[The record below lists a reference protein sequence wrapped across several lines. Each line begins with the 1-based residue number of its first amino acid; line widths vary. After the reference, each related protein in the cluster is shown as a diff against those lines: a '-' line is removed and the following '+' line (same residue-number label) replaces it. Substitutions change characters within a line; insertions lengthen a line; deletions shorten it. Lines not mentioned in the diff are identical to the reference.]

1 VAQYRPHRGGR
12 STSGLRPRLPR
23 HRRYRHHNRLGDLVF
38 DRENILDI
46 TIVDVRPLHH
56 IVRGAAQ
63 TSGDAQPVADAF
75 DRELRAAGIR
85 AEADEGKNG
94 DGVNTSGPMRVYS
107 SARESINMRIT
118 NLTGIAAALLSIA
131 PIGMSAQS
139 SGARKMQTK
148 PAVVGSDVRELPA
161 DQQIIHALSR
171 LTFGARPGDVLK
183 VRAIGLDNWIDQ
195 QLHPDKIDDSAIE
208 SFVAKYSVL
217 HQDQNSLL
225 QQYAQQQRERRQVKK
240 ERADSTRVMG
250 ATDSMAMRKQLLQQF
265 NLTRQVVT
273 QLQSSRVARAVA
285 SERQLQEV
293 MTDFWENHFN
303 IYAQKGGPEP
313 YYLTDFDQ
321 NVIRPHALGKFH
333 DLLKAVSRSP
343 AMLFYLD
350 NARSMAD
357 SNRPSLRQL
366 RQPRKHPGLNENYGR
381 ELLELHTLGVDGGY
395 SQQDV
400 INVARAF
407 TGWTIQ
413 PPAQGGGFIF
423 RPQVHDAGDKIVL
436 GHKLAAGPG
445 MEDAEDVL
453 DILAK
458 SPATAHF
465 ISFKLARRFVSDSPS
480 KALVDHAAQVYLRT
494 DGDIREVLR
503 AIITSPEFF
512 SQQAFHS
519 KVKTPFE
526 VVVSAMRSL
535 NAAPDSTPRTAQVI
549 AFLGQPIFGHQA
561 PNGWPET
568 SDAWMNTGAILNR
581 INFGIAAAA
590 GRLPGVDIRA
600 LPALDTLRSAPR
612 DKQVDAV
619 VATILNGMVSPDTR
633 AVLLSGEH
641 PMLANGAGSTGMQD
655 MTAAAPDGGAMSDQ
669 EMNSTGN
676 GARMRPNQNGGGK
689 RVALQGRGFGNVPQ
703 ITGLAQIVGLALGSP
718 EFQRH

>member
-1 VAQYRPHRGGR
+1 
-12 STSGLRPRLPR
+12 
-23 HRRYRHHNRLGDLVF
+23 
-38 DRENILDI
+38 
-46 TIVDVRPLHH
+46 
-56 IVRGAAQ
+56 
-63 TSGDAQPVADAF
+63 
-75 DRELRAAGIR
+75 
-85 AEADEGKNG
+85 
-94 DGVNTSGPMRVYS
+94 M
-107 SARESINMRIT
+107 NMRIT
-118 NLTGIAAALLSIA
+118 KLTWIAAALLSIA
-131 PIGMSAQS
+131 PVGMSAQS
-139 SGARKMQTK
+139 SGAKKTQAK
-148 PAVVGSDVRELPA
+148 VAVIRSDVRELPA
-161 DQQIIHALSR
+161 DQQIIQALNR
-171 LTFGARPGDVLK
+171 LTFGAKPGDALK
-183 VRAIGLDNWIDQ
+183 VRAIGLDSWIDQ
-195 QLHPDKIDDSAIE
+195 QLHPDKIDDSALE
-208 SFVAKYSVL
+208 QFVAKYTVL
-217 HQDQNSLL
+217 HQDQNELL
-225 QQYAQQQRERRQVKK
+225 QQYAQQQRERQQVRK
-240 ERADSTRVMG
+240 ERIDSTRVMS
-250 ATDSMAMRKQLLQQF
+250 AADSMAARQQLQQQF

-321 NVIRPHALGKFH
+321 NVIRPHALGKFR
-333 DLLKAVSRSP
+333 DLLEAVSKSP

-357 SNRPSLRQL
+357 STRPTLAAQNGPGGFQVRPMGRGGLGAMMGAMRAAQQRQ
-366 RQPRKHPGLNENYGR
+366 RQQQQQKQQRQGLNENYGR

-395 SQQDV
+395 TQQDV

-407 TGWTIQ
+407 TGWTIK

-436 GHKLAAGPG
+436 GHKLAAGRG
-445 MEDAEDVL
+445 EDDAEDVL

-480 KALVDHAAQVYLRT
+480 KALVDHAAQVYLKT
-494 DGDIREVLR
+494 DGDILEVLR

-512 SQQAFHS
+512 SQQAFRS

-526 VVVSAMRSL
+526 VVVSAMRAL
-535 NAAPDSTPRTAQVI
+535 NAAPDSTPRSAQVI

-568 SDAWMNTGAILNR
+568 GESWMNTGAILNR
-581 INFGIAAAA
+581 INFGMAAAA

-633 AVLLSGEH
+633 AVLMSGEH
-641 PMLANGAGSTGMQD
+641 PMLANGAGGNAIQDASGGGDANAGQD
-655 MTAAAPDGGAMSDQ
+655 MMDGANGGNAARVRA
-669 EMNSTGN
+669 
-676 GARMRPNQNGGGK
+676 NQNAGGK
-689 RVALQGRGFGNVPQ
+689 RVALQGRGFANIPQ
-703 ITGLAQIVGLALGSP
+703 LSGLPQIVGLALGSP

>member
-1 VAQYRPHRGGR
+1 
-12 STSGLRPRLPR
+12 
-23 HRRYRHHNRLGDLVF
+23 
-38 DRENILDI
+38 
-46 TIVDVRPLHH
+46 
-56 IVRGAAQ
+56 
-63 TSGDAQPVADAF
+63 
-75 DRELRAAGIR
+75 
-85 AEADEGKNG
+85 
-94 DGVNTSGPMRVYS
+94 M
-107 SARESINMRIT
+107 NMRIT
-118 NLTGIAAALLSIA
+118 KLIRIAAALISIA
-131 PIGMSAQS
+131 PIGISAQS
-139 SGARKMQTK
+139 SSAKKTQAK
-148 PAVVGSDVRELPA
+148 PAVMRSDVRELPA

-171 LTFGARPGDVLK
+171 LTFGAKPGDALK

-195 QLHPDKIDDSAIE
+195 QLHPDKIDDSALERFI
-208 SFVAKYSVL
+208 ANYSVL
-217 HQDQNSLL
+217 HQDQNGLL
-225 QQYAQQQRERRQVKK
+225 QQYAQQQRERQQVRR
-240 ERADSTRVMG
+240 ERADSTRVMSS
-250 ATDSMAMRKQLLQQF
+250 TDSMAMRQQLQQQF
-265 NLTRQVVT
+265 NLTRH
-273 QLQSSRVARAVA
+273 VA
-285 SERQLQEV
+285 SDRQLQEV

-313 YYLTDFDQ
+313 YYLTDFDE
-321 NVIRPHALGKFH
+321 NVIRPHALGKFR
-333 DLLKAVSRSP
+333 DLLEAVSRSP

-357 SNRPSLRQL
+357 STRPTLAGGGRGEAGGGIRVMPMGRRGLGGAMGAMRAAQQMQRQQQQQQQQR
-366 RQPRKHPGLNENYGR
+366 RQRQGLNENYGR

-395 SQQDV
+395 TQQDV

-436 GHKLAAGPG
+436 GHKLAAGRG
-445 MEDAEDVL
+445 EEDAEDVL

-480 KALVDHAAQVYLRT
+480 KALVDHAAQVYLKT

-526 VVVSAMRSL
+526 VVVSALRSL

-568 SDAWMNTGAILNR
+568 GDAWMNTGAILNR
-581 INFGIAAAA
+581 INFGMAAAA
-590 GRLPGVDIRA
+590 GRLPGIDIRA
-600 LPALDTLRSAPR
+600 LPALDTLRSASR

-641 PMLANGAGSTGMQD
+641 PMLANGAGANTMQD
-655 MTAAAPDGGAMSDQ
+655 MSGAAVDAGAMSDQ
-669 EMNSTGN
+669 EMNAGGN
-676 GARMRPNQNGGGK
+676 GARARPNQNAGGK

-703 ITGLAQIVGLALGSP
+703 LTGLPQIVGLALGSP

>member
-1 VAQYRPHRGGR
+1 
-12 STSGLRPRLPR
+12 
-23 HRRYRHHNRLGDLVF
+23 
-38 DRENILDI
+38 
-46 TIVDVRPLHH
+46 
-56 IVRGAAQ
+56 
-63 TSGDAQPVADAF
+63 
-75 DRELRAAGIR
+75 
-85 AEADEGKNG
+85 
-94 DGVNTSGPMRVYS
+94 M
-107 SARESINMRIT
+107 NMRIT
-118 NLTGIAAALLSIA
+118 KLIWIAAALLSVA
-131 PIGMSAQS
+131 PIGISAQS
-139 SGARKMQTK
+139 SGAKKTQAKVAIIR
-148 PAVVGSDVRELPA
+148 SDVRELPA
-161 DQQIIHALSR
+161 DQQIIQALNR
-171 LTFGARPGDVLK
+171 LTFGAKPGDALK

-195 QLHPDKIDDSAIE
+195 QLHPDKIDDSALE
-208 SFVAKYSVL
+208 QFVAKYTVL
-217 HQDQNSLL
+217 HQDQNGLL
-225 QQYAQQQRERRQVKK
+225 QQYAQQQRERQQVRK
-240 ERADSTRVMG
+240 ERADSTRVMSG
-250 ATDSMAMRKQLLQQF
+250 ADSIAVRQQLQQQF

-313 YYLTDFDQ
+313 YYLTDFDE
-321 NVIRPHALGKFH
+321 NVIRPHALGKFR
-333 DLLKAVSRSP
+333 DLLEAVAKSP

-357 SNRPSLRQL
+357 STRPTLAAQNGGGGFRLRPMGRGGLGTVMGEMRAAQQ
-366 RQPRKHPGLNENYGR
+366 RQRQQQQQKQQRQGLNENYGR

-395 SQQDV
+395 TQQDV

-407 TGWTIQ
+407 TGWTIK

-423 RPQVHDAGDKIVL
+423 RPQVHDAGEKIVL
-436 GHKLAAGPG
+436 GHKLAAGRG
-445 MEDAEDVL
+445 EDDAEDVL
-453 DILAK
+453 DILAR

-465 ISFKLARRFVSDSPS
+465 ISFKLARHFVSDSPS
-480 KALVDHAAQVYLRT
+480 KALVDHATQVYLKT

-503 AIITSPEFF
+503 AIVTSPEFF

-535 NAAPDSTPRTAQVI
+535 NAAPDSTPRSAQVI

-568 SDAWMNTGAILNR
+568 GESWMNTGAILNR
-581 INFGIAAAA
+581 INFGMAAAA

-633 AVLLSGEH
+633 AVLTSGEH
-641 PMLANGAGSTGMQD
+641 PMLANGAGGNAVNDMSGGDDANSGQD
-655 MTAAAPDGGAMSDQ
+655 MMDGANGGNAARVRA
-669 EMNSTGN
+669 
-676 GARMRPNQNGGGK
+676 NQNAGGK
-689 RVALQGRGFGNVPQ
+689 RVALQGRGFANIPQ
-703 ITGLAQIVGLALGSP
+703 LSGLPQIVGLALGSP

>member
-1 VAQYRPHRGGR
+1 
-12 STSGLRPRLPR
+12 
-23 HRRYRHHNRLGDLVF
+23 
-38 DRENILDI
+38 
-46 TIVDVRPLHH
+46 
-56 IVRGAAQ
+56 
-63 TSGDAQPVADAF
+63 
-75 DRELRAAGIR
+75 
-85 AEADEGKNG
+85 
-94 DGVNTSGPMRVYS
+94 M
-107 SARESINMRIT
+107 NMRIT
-118 NLTGIAAALLSIA
+118 KLTGIVAALISIA
-131 PIGMSAQS
+131 PFSISAQRS
-139 SGARKMQTK
+139 AARKSQPQ
-148 PAVVGSDVRELPA
+148 PAVVRSDVRELPA

-171 LTFGARPGDVLK
+171 LTFGARPGDALK

-195 QLHPDKIDDSAIE
+195 QLHPDKIDDSAVE
-208 SFVAKYSVL
+208 SFITKYSVL
-217 HQDQNSLL
+217 HQDQNALL
-225 QQYAQQQRERRQVKK
+225 QQYAQQQRERQQVRR
-240 ERADSTRVMG
+240 ERADSTRVMS
-250 ATDSMAMRKQLLQQF
+250 ATDSMAMRQQMQQQF

-313 YYLTDFDQ
+313 YYLADFDE
-321 NVIRPHALGKFH
+321 NVIRPHALGKFR
-333 DLLKAVSRSP
+333 DLLEAVSKSP

-357 SNRPSLRQL
+357 STRPTLAGSGRREAGGGLRVVPFGRRGIGGAMGAMRAAQQMQ
-366 RQPRKHPGLNENYGR
+366 RQQQQQQRQRQGLNENYGR

-395 SQQDV
+395 TQQDV

-436 GHKLAAGPG
+436 GHKLAAGRG

-458 SPATAHF
+458 SPATAQF

-480 KALVDHAAQVYLRT
+480 KALVDHAAQVYLKT
-494 DGDIREVLR
+494 DGDIQEVLR

-535 NAAPDSTPRTAQVI
+535 NAVPDSTPRSAQVI

-568 SDAWMNTGAILNR
+568 GDAWMNTGAILNR
-581 INFGIAAAA
+581 INFGMAAAA

-600 LPALDTLRSAPR
+600 LPALDTLRSASR
-612 DKQVDAV
+612 EKQVDAV

-641 PMLANGAGSTGMQD
+641 PMLANGGGGMQD
-655 MTAAAPDGGAMSDQ
+655 MSPTESVGSGTRDAGSVMPEAGN
-669 EMNSTGN
+669 EMRETGN
-676 GARMRPNQNGGGK
+676 GK
-689 RVALQGRGFGNVPQ
+689 RGAFQGRGFANIPQ
-703 ITGLAQIVGLALGSP
+703 LTGLAQIVGLALGSP